1 MLNVDLKNFIK
12 NHKKSLNQIIY
23 YSKKTN
29 GLVSSLKIDSIKDTE
44 KFTKDSVN
52 LLYSLGVNSFSLVS
66 DEKNNVY
73 LVKIKNIFEK
83 NLSKN
88 SDEIKTF
95 TDQTNINLRNNLYNS
110 YDLLLNEKYKI
121 EINQNTL
128 DRMKNYFR

>member
-1 MLNVDLKNFIK
+1 M
-12 NHKKSLNQIIY
+12 
-23 YSKKTN
+23 
-29 GLVSSLKIDSIKDTE
+29 DTK
-44 KFTKDSVN
+44 KFTSDSVK
-52 LLYSLGVNSFSLVS
+52 LLYSLGINNYSLVS
-66 DEKNNVY
+66 DERSNIY

-121 EINQNTL
+121 EINQKTL

>member
-1 MLNVDLKNFIK
+1 M
-12 NHKKSLNQIIY
+12 
-23 YSKKTN
+23 
-29 GLVSSLKIDSIKDTE
+29 DTK
-44 KFTKDSVN
+44 KFTSDSVK
-52 LLYSLGVNSFSLVS
+52 LLYSLGINNYSLVS
-66 DEKNNVY
+66 DERSNIY